1 MSRFFDEEILSDDQ
15 IEESCQCNGGVSNQT
30 RYNDYRNRM
39 PFHYIEDGQPD
50 GYYYWDFGATM
61 NMEIELEDDIAF
73 TDGSSN
79 QYVPISDYFRDS
91 LTKSLKFVL
100 KDFRGNII
108 NTQIVPA
115 SQLTLTPNSVK
126 VTYKITE
133 ELSSIMVPNQY
144 RLFIYIIDEVQNDP
158 EEPSEIVFNK
168 CLTDNGIL
176 IKVMG

>member
-15 IEESCQCNGGVSNQT
+15 IEESCKCDGGISNQT

-39 PFHYIEDGQPD
+39 PFHYIEDGQSD

-73 TDGSSN
+73 SENSSN
-79 QYVPISDYFRDS
+79 QYVPISDYFRDGEN
-91 LTKSLKFVL
+91 KALKFVL

-108 NTQIVPA
+108 NV
-115 SQLTLTPNSVK
+115 QLVKGTDLILTDTSVK
-126 VTYKITE
+126 TTYKITE

-144 RLFIYIIDEVQNDP
+144 RLYIYIVEMTQSDT
-158 EEPSEIVFNK
+158 EEPPQTVFNK